1 MRNICMFEGRFPSQA
16 SQFVFG
22 LRDLTSRHIV
32 VAVAKRFWKVI
43 RVYITSILK
52 TSAIVANTI
61 NFLPRHYSALDE
73 YLSNGCYIEY
83 RTNKARK

>member
-1 MRNICMFEGRFPSQA
+1 MFEGQFPSQA

-22 LRDLTSRHIV
+22 LRGLTPRQHIV
-32 VAVAKRFWKVI
+32 VAVEKEEKIWKVI

-52 TSAIVANTI
+52 TSEIVVNTSS
-61 NFLPRHYSALDE
+61 FLPRHYNALTVE
-73 YLSNGCYIEY
+73 YYSNGCYIEY